1 MNSITN
7 EVVLTKHSQEQSSS
21 LQSLVSV
28 DNPSH
33 STVSNS
39 LLHERVLVCVPVK
52 QEPEQLLH
60 GFQLFQG
67 TSTS

>member
-33 STVSNS
+33 SIVSNS

-52 QEPEQLLH
+52 QDPEHLLH
-60 GFQLFQG
+60 GFQLFQV
-67 TSTS
+67 TSTA